1 MNYQKNLFFQKGSY
15 LMNIFFFILSEI
27 LLFKENTKNVQLVY
41 AKNIGRK
48 DK

>member
-1 MNYQKNLFFQKGSY
+1 MNHRKNLFFQKGSY
-15 LMNIFFFILSEI
+15 LMNIFLFILSEI
-27 LLFKENTKNVQLVY
+27 LLFFENKKNVQLVY